1 MQILDE
7 GRLIDSEGNYI
18 DFKNTILILTSNIGS
33 EEIINIVNKEERN
46 KKIEKKINS
55 FFKPEF
61 LNRLDDIIYF
71 NKLDKK
77 DIKLIIKNQL
87 SILQN
92 RLNQLSFGYS
102 RKKVG
107 TLQTCLVYGQSK
119 RDPGQLQA
127 RTICNRI
134 VNFSSCDIDLIG
146 QMVNIQ
152 INEALPNSLRGTL
165 SN

>member
-1 MQILDE
+1 M
-7 GRLIDSEGNYI
+7 DSEDNYI

-33 EEIINIVNKEERN
+33 EEIINVENKEERD
-46 KKIEKKINS
+46 KKIEKKINN

-92 RLNQLSFGYS
+92 RLKSKSLKVVFDNQVIDMLIEKGYS
-102 RKKVG
+102 DNYGARPLKRIIEKEIGDILADEILYDKIKPNKHLEIKVEN
-107 TLQTCLVYGQSK
+107 GQFK
-119 RDPGQLQA
+119 I
-127 RTICNRI
+127 TY
-134 VNFSSCDIDLIG
+134 
-146 QMVNIQ
+146 
-152 INEALPNSLRGTL
+152 
-165 SN
+165 

>member
-1 MQILDE
+1 M
-7 GRLIDSEGNYI
+7 DSEGNYI

-46 KKIEKKINS
+46 KKIEKKINN

-92 RLNQLSFGYS
+92 RLKSKSIKVVFDNRVIDMLIEKGYS
-102 RKKVG
+102 DNYGARPLKRIIEKEIG
-107 TLQTCLVYGQSK
+107 DILADEILYDKIKPNKTLNIKFENGQFK
-119 RDPGQLQA
+119 I
-127 RTICNRI
+127 TY
-134 VNFSSCDIDLIG
+134 
-146 QMVNIQ
+146 
-152 INEALPNSLRGTL
+152 
-165 SN
+165 